1 MTDMSEQTQ
10 NNSAAWDQRQDKK
23 SRKAVVAAAFGNI
36 LEWYDFA
43 VYGFLATTIGQHFF
57 PSGSQ
62 AAGLIATF
70 AVFGVGFVVRPL
82 GGIVIGWIA
91 DRRGRKYALLL
102 TLFAMAIST
111 TAIGLIPSAASIG
124 LWAPLLLLLA
134 RLVQGFS
141 TGGEWGGS
149 TAFMVEWAPSHRRG
163 FFGSFQQSSVALGLL
178 LGSAVVAVLASV
190 LGDAAMSDWGWR
202 IPFLMGAVLGPVGLY
217 IRRDIDETPAFEA
230 ATAARNNLTEAAP
243 AENTALSIRRA
254 AQAFLF
260 TTLWTVAY
268 YVMLAYMPT
277 FLQQHA
283 GLSSTQS
290 LWSNTIGLCVLVIAA
305 PLMGALSDRWGRR
318 PLLLA
323 SCAAFFVLAWP
334 LFTWVVAAQAL
345 GLVIAV
351 QCLFALMIAMFSGP
365 GPAAIAEMFPTR
377 SRSLWMSTG
386 YSLAVA
392 VFGGFA
398 PLIATVLIDGTGI
411 ETSPTWYLMAAALLS
426 GAVILRMQETARS
439 ELR

>member
-1 MTDMSEQTQ
+1 MAGTSEQMER
-10 NNSAAWDQRQDKK
+10 ADAREQRRGQRG
-23 SRKAVVAAAFGNI
+23 RKAVVAAAFGNV

-43 VYGFLATTIGQHFF
+43 VYGFLATTIGHHFF
-57 PSGSQ
+57 PSDSE
-62 AAGLIATF
+62 AAALIATF
-70 AVFGVGFVVRPL
+70 AVFGVGFIVRPL

-111 TAIGLIPSAASIG
+111 TVIGLIPSAASIG
-124 LWAPLLLLLA
+124 LWAPLLLLVA

-149 TAFMVEWAPSHRRG
+149 TAFMVEWAPAHRRG

-178 LGSAVVAVLASV
+178 LGSAVVAVLGGL
-190 LGDAAMSDWGWR
+190 LGEAAMSDWGWR

-217 IRRDIDETPAFEA
+217 IRRDVDESPAYEAAMAAGDTHFEA
-230 ATAARNNLTEAAP
+230 TAVEP
-243 AENTALSIRRA
+243 TALSIGRA
-254 AQAFLF
+254 ARAFGF

-290 LWSNTIGLCVLVIAA
+290 LWSNTIGLCVLVVAA

-318 PLLLA
+318 PLLLG

-334 LFTWVVAAQAL
+334 LFTLVVASQAMVI
-345 GLVIAV
+345 VIAV

-398 PLIATVLIDGTGI
+398 PLIATVLIDGTGMV
-411 ETSPTWYLMAAALLS
+411 TSPTWYLMAAALLS
-426 GAVILRMQETARS
+426 GTVVLQMKETARS

>member
-1 MTDMSEQTQ
+1 MREQ
-10 NNSAAWDQRQDKK
+10 QRRRRG
-23 SRKAVVAAAFGNI
+23 RKAVVAAAFGNV

-43 VYGFLATTIGQHFF
+43 VYGFLATTIGHHFF
-57 PSGSQ
+57 PSDSE
-62 AAGLIATF
+62 AAALMATF

-82 GGIVIGWIA
+82 GGIVIGWVA
-91 DRRGRKYALLL
+91 DRRGRKQALLL
-102 TLFAMAIST
+102 TLFSMAVST
-111 TAIGLIPSAASIG
+111 TAIGLIPSAATIG
-124 LWAPLLLLLA
+124 LWAPVLLLLA

-149 TAFMVEWAPSHRRG
+149 TAFMVEWAPGHRRG

-178 LGSAVVAVLASV
+178 LGSGVIALLGSLLSDAV
-190 LGDAAMSDWGWR
+190 MSDWGWR
-202 IPFLMGAVLGPVGLY
+202 IPFLMGAILGPVGLY
-217 IRRDIDETPAFEA
+217 IRRDIDETPAYEA
-230 ATAARNNLTEAAP
+230 ARAEQHDVTEEGAGQSMQRAAR
-243 AENTALSIRRA
+243 
-254 AQAFLF
+254 AFAF

-283 GLSSTQS
+283 GLTGTQS
-290 LWSNTIGLCVLVIAA
+290 LWSNTIGLCVLVVAA

-318 PLLLA
+318 TLLLS
-323 SCAAFFVLAWP
+323 SCVAFFLLAWP
-334 LFTWVVAAQAL
+334 LFVWVTGARTL
-345 GLVIAV
+345 GLAIVV
-351 QCLFALMIAMFSGP
+351 QCLFAVMIAMFSGP

-398 PLIATVLIDGTGI
+398 PLIATVLIEQTGLV
-411 ETSPTWYLMAAALLS
+411 TSPTWYLMAAAVIS
-426 GAVILRMQETARS
+426 GSVIFAMPETARQA
-439 ELR
+439 LR